1 MVELH
6 GDSAHSVIEVGR
18 WVFSIRWGRKH
29 DIAFINTS
37 RNAESSGCCCRGM
50 KLLTLGLFP
59 SDVYLLAH
67 PYSEASRLG
76 AVVHAMHRAA
86 HSEVNVMSLVIKL

>member
-1 MVELH
+1 
-6 GDSAHSVIEVGR
+6 
-18 WVFSIRWGRKH
+18 
-29 DIAFINTS
+29 
-37 RNAESSGCCCRGM
+37 M